1 MVLNMPA
8 APKKN
13 MPQLTN
19 TNDDKDFSLVER
31 RTDTKTM
38 TIQPKSSLAVQI
50 RSLANTLGLNWQ
62 LGDLMVYEGQIY
74 IKKNGW
80 NRIANAHKE
89 EYDGIE
95 IELVDKHYEKDY
107 MALVK
112 AKGWRKG
119 VSHPFEDMGYCVS
132 TEHGKE
138 KMLFTAIM
146 GTAITRA
153 KDRVLQTMF
162 SPSDVMPFDELP
174 DDIQKQAQPVG
185 EDLLEKASNITEAEI
200 VNETPNL
207 APNDTKSATNPAQ
220 KTINETAPSI
230 IMKKKKTGRSL
241 TVPEEPKG
249 NAVKAEE
256 EVKTE
261 STGSVE
267 PPAEPEPNE
276 QNGIFCPICFQVS
289 EYVIDGR
296 SKCPEHGEFNNDM
309 TAEQFQQ
316 LIDHDTKKVYKQ
328 AEDAV
333 AKAEKEALSQAQP
346 PAEPPKPQPMITAP
360 TAPKKR
366 SLSGTTIPTPAPAP
380 VASPPPQ
387 PDPQPAVEEPP
398 AEEETVEEE
407 SEEEESSEPQ
417 PDPDPNEYIRAQ
429 VARLRNEFKWD
440 NARIQAEEEK
450 VVAAEKG
457 PDTEPLA
464 IVKILIG
471 IAESES
477 KPAPVVKPSE
487 EAVKAE
493 VPTGNSTAPTWLIVN
508 PEASNV
514 GGVAHI
520 QLLAVPYH
528 ENELGTPV
536 RMNYIGGFKLT
547 QGCTVHAIENKKFKP
562 HHLEVAEIIVNR
574 NNDLMNAY
582 KATPDHP
589 AVKGELFF

>member
-1 MVLNMPA
+1 
-8 APKKN
+8 
-13 MPQLTN
+13 
-19 TNDDKDFSLVER
+19 
-31 RTDTKTM
+31 
-38 TIQPKSSLAVQI
+38 
-50 RSLANTLGLNWQ
+50 
-62 LGDLMVYEGQIY
+62 
-74 IKKNGW
+74 
-80 NRIANAHKE
+80 
-89 EYDGIE
+89 
-95 IELVDKHYEKDY
+95 
-107 MALVK
+107 
-112 AKGWRKG
+112 
-119 VSHPFEDMGYCVS
+119 
-132 TEHGKE
+132 
-138 KMLFTAIM
+138 
-146 GTAITRA
+146 
-153 KDRVLQTMF
+153 
-162 SPSDVMPFDELP
+162 
-174 DDIQKQAQPVG
+174 
-185 EDLLEKASNITEAEI
+185 
-200 VNETPNL
+200 
-207 APNDTKSATNPAQ
+207 
-220 KTINETAPSI
+220 
-230 IMKKKKTGRSL
+230 
-241 TVPEEPKG
+241 
-249 NAVKAEE
+249 
-256 EVKTE
+256 
-261 STGSVE
+261 
-267 PPAEPEPNE
+267 
-276 QNGIFCPICFQVS
+276 
-289 EYVIDGR
+289 
-296 SKCPEHGEFNNDM
+296 
-309 TAEQFQQ
+309 
-316 LIDHDTKKVYKQ
+316 
-328 AEDAV
+328 
-333 AKAEKEALSQAQP
+333 
-346 PAEPPKPQPMITAP
+346 MITAP

-387 PDPQPAVEEPP
+387 PEPQPAVEEPP

-417 PDPDPNEYIRAQ
+417 PEPQPAVEEPPAEEETVEEESEEEESSEPQPEPQPAVEEPPAEEETVEEESEEEESSEPQPEPDPNEYIRAQ